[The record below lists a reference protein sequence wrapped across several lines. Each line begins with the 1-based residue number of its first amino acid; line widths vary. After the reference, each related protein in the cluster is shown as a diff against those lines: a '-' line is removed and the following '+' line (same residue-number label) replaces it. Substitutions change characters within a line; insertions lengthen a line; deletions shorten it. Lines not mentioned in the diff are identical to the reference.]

1 LADGRALLQQHSL
14 TPQALSAYAVIVAQD
29 GERRSAWRLLGHP
42 DVSFDRLLG
51 IWPELRTIMPAIAQQ
66 LEIEAGYTGYL
77 ERQQADIRAF
87 QRDESL
93 VLSAELDYTTIGGLS
108 NEVREKLANA
118 RPASLG
124 AASRIS
130 GVTPAALTALLRHV
144 RRAG

>member
-1 LADGRALLQQHSL
+1 MEQYSL
-14 TPQALSAYAVIVAQD
+14 TPQWLTAQGIAVAQD

-42 DVSFDRLLG
+42 DVSFALLVG
-51 IWPELRTIMPAIAQQ
+51 IWPGLLAIAPATAHQ

-87 QRDESL
+87 ARDESL
-93 VLSAELDYTTIGGLS
+93 SLSADLDYAAVGGLS
-108 NEVREKLANA
+108 NEVREKLTGA